1 MKNLFK
7 GFVVA
12 AMAILAI
19 ACGNEMPEPVGNG
32 IQAPEFSANA
42 NENSITVSWI
52 AVDGAAYY
60 ELWLNNESEHVKTDK
75 LVHRFDGLKW
85 NTEYTVNIQAISTDA
100 SKNSKVASQKVTIA
114 ERKVPAYREWYPQNG
129 SAAAAI
135 SDNGRWVVGCFDR
148 QGMII
153 DLDTDEITYIENF
166 DCMDVADD
174 GIIVGTTYEDSQSGE
189 AALYINGKSVKLD
202 LSELTK
208 SDMSSFQAVTPDG
221 LFAVGWWWEYDEN
234 SYYGKM
240 YDTIVPFAYDVLKDR
255 IIILEAGDTLYGV
268 GAVSP
273 YGVSPDHKIVG
284 CEQGYAMMAVLW
296 EDEYSKFTY
305 PAFEYD
311 SEYRPTLSFG
321 DTMVRMT
328 PNGKY
333 IYSVAKTYPE
343 GGGEVAQPG
352 CYNLE
357 TKELTRFEGTC
368 SNGTV
373 TAMTDDGIA
382 FLNDASFYM
391 GTTSYVVDLNSN
403 NTTYQEP
410 IADWL
415 AGEHNIDIYD
425 YLQEGIITI
434 GTSADGRT
442 ILGIV
447 NTDAGWMTYVIDLDG
462 EPMPAIAK

>member
-7 GFVVA
+7 GFIVA
-12 AMAILAI
+12 AIAIVAMACNTDEPSVNTDRLAT
-19 ACGNEMPEPVGNG
+19 
-32 IQAPEFSANA
+32 PEFSANA
-42 NENSITVSWI
+42 NENSITVSWT
-52 AVDGAAYY
+52 AVEGVAYY
-60 ELWLNNESEHVKTDK
+60 QIWLNDNEPVKTDK
-75 LVHRFDGLKW
+75 LVHRFDDLKW
-85 NTEYTVNIQAISTDA
+85 GTEYTVSLQAISTDA
-100 SKNSKVASQKVTIA
+100 NNNSKVATQKVAIA
-114 ERKVPAYREWYPQNG
+114 ERVVPVYREWYAQNG
-129 SAAAAI
+129 ATATAI
-135 SDNGRWVVGCFDR
+135 SDNGRYVVGCFDR

-153 DLDTDEITYIENF
+153 DLDTDEISYIENF
-166 DCMDVADD
+166 DCLDVADD
-174 GIIVGTTYEDSQSGE
+174 GIIVGATYEDSQSGE
-189 AALYINGKSVKLD
+189 AAMYINGQSVKLD
-202 LSELTK
+202 LSDLTK

-305 PAFEYD
+305 PVFEYD
-311 SEYRPTLSFG
+311 AEYRPTLSFG

-357 TKELTRFEGTC
+357 TKELTKFEGTC

-403 NTTYQEP
+403 NNDYQEP

-462 EPMPAIAK
+462 EPMPAIAE